1 MKTITLE
8 MQLPEDAYWAL
19 ESAGFDRQSL
29 GDRMRLDLALRL
41 YAEHVLSFGKAAKVA
56 GTSYAEFWDLLVRQ
70 GIPVA
75 EYTQEDYERDLETVR
90 ALVRESESGG

>member
-1 MKTITLE
+1 MRTVTLDE

-29 GDRMRLDLALRL
+29 GDRMRHDLALRL

-56 GTSYAEFWDLLVRQ
+56 GTSYAEFWDLLVRR
-70 GIPVA
+70 GIPVV
-75 EYTQEDYERDLETVR
+75 EYTGEDYERDLEMIR
-90 ALVRESESGG
+90 ALVEEDE

>member
-1 MKTITLE
+1 MRTITLE

-29 GDRMRLDLALRL
+29 GDRMRRDLALRL

-56 GTSYAEFWDLLVRQ
+56 GSSYAEFWDLLVRR
-70 GIPVA
+70 GIPIVDYA
-75 EYTQEDYERDLETVR
+75 EEDYERDLETIQ
-90 ALVRESESGG
+90 ALVEEGK